1 MIWRRQS
8 GVAVIHAWVMA
19 VVLCLGLGELG
30 AQEMPVLRTAI
41 EVRRVSAEVA
51 TNGVPVEVVGVVTLV
66 DFGRTV
72 FLQDE
77 TGGTFFKGA
86 ATSSGLQPGLRI
98 RVRGKT
104 FPGLYVP
111 GIDADHVD
119 VLERGVLPKPRK
131 VSFDDL
137 AAGRFN
143 YEWVEL
149 EGIGRQVVGV
159 PKDRTTLLLAVGGR
173 RIEVQ
178 AAEPMNAAHEKLV
191 DARVKVQGLA
201 AGFINDK
208 RQLVAPHI
216 RIQRM
221 EDIEV
226 LEAAPKDP
234 FERMLSPLNSLL
246 RFTPDGFNG
255 HRVKV
260 QGVVTASETGNA
272 LYLRDE
278 DRGLR
283 VLARDVRRLEPGDVV
298 EVAGFPAMGTF
309 SAVLE
314 DAVYRRVARTNAPEP
329 VVTNVRQIMRGTLD
343 ANLVSIEAT
352 VLEFLAG
359 RTEIGL
365 VLQSSNEVFRA
376 RLERTEGE
384 ESLSLEAGTK
394 IKATGVCLTEQVNS
408 FSMNFNSSPR
418 TFELLLRSPA
428 DVVVLTQPPWW
439 TPQRLAYAV
448 GIVLLLAFLAL
459 MWALQL
465 NARVK
470 VQTEVIRQGV
480 EKAAALEERQRIARE
495 FHDTLEQELVGLS
508 LRLDAVVPRVE
519 EPKAR
524 GLVES
529 TRKLVGRLQVEAR
542 EFVWNLR
549 GSEVD
554 PALLRQ
560 LLERSAADISGEGAP
575 LILSPSPLR
584 GEKDGNAQASC
595 AGGQS
600 DGGVKIFVE
609 VQGDL
614 ARIPQSLAHPVLRIA
629 QEAMANAVKHAEAKA
644 VAVLIEVQDTRVR
657 LVVKDDGKGF
667 DVNKGSAAKPGH
679 FGLQGMQERA
689 KKAGGE
695 LRLGSEIG
703 KGTAVEF
710 IAPLG
715 VKG

>member
-1 MIWRRQS
+1 MTSLGKIDQNAIRCWMV
-8 GVAVIHAWVMA
+8 GVLICLMVTDVNGQGSAVTN
-19 VVLCLGLGELG
+19 E
-30 AQEMPVLRTAI
+30 VLRTALDI
-41 EVRRVSAEVA
+41 RRVTPERA
-51 TNGVPVEVVGVVTLV
+51 TNGLPVEVVGVVTLV

-77 TGGTFFKGA
+77 TGGTFFKGP
-86 ATSSGLQPGLRI
+86 ATSSGLQPGLRL

-111 GIDADHVD
+111 GIDADKVE
-119 VLERGVLPKPRK
+119 VLEQGPLPTPRK
-131 VSFDDL
+131 VSYDDL

-149 EGIGRQVVGV
+149 EGIGRQVLGV
-159 PKDRTTLLLAVGGR
+159 PQDRTTLLLAVGVR
-173 RIEVQ
+173 KIEVQ
-178 AAEPMNAAHEKLV
+178 VAEPMDAAHEKLV
-191 DARVKVQGLA
+191 DARVRVRGLA

-208 RQLVAPHI
+208 RQLVAPHV

-221 EDIEV
+221 QEVEV
-226 LEAAPKDP
+226 LEPAPADA
-234 FERMLSPLNSLL
+234 FERSLSPLNSLL
-246 RFTPDGFNG
+246 RFAPDGFDG

-272 LYLRDE
+272 LFLRDE

-283 VLARDVRRLEPGDVV
+283 VLAREVRRLEPGDVV
-298 EVAGFPAMGTF
+298 EVSGFPTMGTF

-314 DAVYRRVARTNAPEP
+314 DAVYRRVARTNAPEA
-329 VVTNVRQIMRGTLD
+329 VVTTVRQVLRGTLD
-343 ANLVSIEAT
+343 ANLISLEAT
-352 VLEFLAG
+352 VVEFLGG

-365 VLQSSNEVFRA
+365 LLQSSNEVFRA
-376 RLERTEGE
+376 RLERSEGDVP
-384 ESLSLEAGTK
+384 LSLEAGTK
-394 IKATGVCLTEQVNS
+394 IRATGVCLVEQAVSATPN
-408 FSMNFNSSPR
+408 FSSSAR
-418 TFELLLRSPA
+418 SFELLLRSPG
-428 DVVVLTQPPWW
+428 DIVVLTQPPWW
-439 TPQRLAYAV
+439 NPERLAYAV
-448 GIVLLLAFLAL
+448 GIVLLLALLAL

-465 NARVK
+465 SARVK
-470 VQTEVIRQGV
+470 TQTEIIRQGV

-524 GLVES
+524 GLVEA

-560 LLERSAADISGEGAP
+560 LIERSAADMAGE
-575 LILSPSPLR
+575 
-584 GEKDGNAQASC
+584 
-595 AGGQS
+595 
-600 DGGVKIFVE
+600 VKVSMD

-614 ARIPQSLAHPVLRIA
+614 GRIPQSLAHPVLRIA
-629 QEAMANAVKHAEAKA
+629 QEAMANAVKHAEAKS
-644 VAVLIEVQDTRVR
+644 VTVLIEVQAAQVR
-657 LVVKDDGKGF
+657 LLVKDDGKGF
-667 DVNKGSAAKPGH
+667 DLSKGSAAKPGH

-695 LRLGSEIG
+695 LRLASEPG

>member
-1 MIWRRQS
+1 MKLAGQIISAHIARW
-8 GVAVIHAWVMA
+8 M
-19 VVLCLGLGELG
+19 CLGLLVALALSGG
-30 AQEMPVLRTAI
+30 AQVIPATNEVLRTALD
-41 EVRRVSAEVA
+41 VRRVTPEAA
-51 TNGVPVEVVGVVTLV
+51 DKGLPVEVVGVVTLV

-77 TGGTFFKGA
+77 TGGTFFKGP
-86 ATSSGLQPGLRI
+86 ATRSCLQPGLQV

-111 GIDADHVD
+111 GIDADKVE
-119 VLERGVLPKPRK
+119 VLEQGLLPTPRK

-149 EGIGRQVVGV
+149 EGIGRQVLGV
-159 PKDRTTLLLAVGGR
+159 PKDRTTLLLAMGSR
-173 RIEVQ
+173 KIEIQ
-178 AAEPMNAAHEKLV
+178 ASEPMNEAHEKYV
-191 DARVKVQGLA
+191 DARLKVRGLA

-221 EDIEV
+221 EEIEV
-226 LEAAPKDP
+226 LEPAPSDA
-234 FERMLSPLNSLL
+234 FERELSPLNSIL
-246 RFTPDGFNG
+246 RFAPDGFSG

-260 QGVVTASETGNA
+260 QGVVTASQTGNA

-283 VLARDVRRLEPGDVV
+283 VMAKDVRRLEPGDVV
-298 EVAGFPAMGTF
+298 EVSGFPTMGAF

-314 DAVYRRVARTNAPEP
+314 EAVYRRVARTNAPEP
-329 VVTNVRQIMRGTLD
+329 VITQVRQVLRGTLD
-343 ANLVSIEAT
+343 ANLISLEAT

-359 RTEIGL
+359 RAEIGL
-365 VLQSSNEVFRA
+365 VLQSSNDVFRA
-376 RLERTEGE
+376 RLERSEGE
-384 ESLSLEAGTK
+384 LPFSLEAGTR
-394 IKATGVCLTEQVNS
+394 IRATGVCLVEQASSASPS
-408 FSMNFNSSPR
+408 FSSSPR
-418 TFELLLRSPA
+418 AFELLLRSPA
-428 DVVVLTQPPWW
+428 DIVVLTQPPWW
-439 TPQRLAYAV
+439 TPERLGIAV
-448 GIVLLLAFLAL
+448 GIVLLLALMAL

-465 NARVK
+465 NTRVK
-470 VQTEVIRQGV
+470 IQTEIIRQGV

-495 FHDTLEQELVGLS
+495 FHDTLEQELIGLS

-524 GLVES
+524 GLVEA

-560 LLERSAADISGEGAP
+560 LIERSAADMAGDTGA
-575 LILSPSPLR
+575 R
-584 GEKDGNAQASC
+584 
-595 AGGQS
+595 
-600 DGGVKIFVE
+600 VVVE

-614 ARIPQSLAHPVLRIA
+614 ARMPQSLAHPVLRIA
-629 QEAMANAVKHAEAKA
+629 QEAMANAVKHAEAKT
-644 VAVLIEVQDTRVR
+644 VAVVIEVQEKQLR
-657 LVVKDDGKGF
+657 LAVKDDGRGF
-667 DVNKGSAAKPGH
+667 DASKGTPMKPGH

-689 KKAGGE
+689 KKAGGQFQ
-695 LRLGSEIG
+695 LSSESG
-703 KGTAVEF
+703 KGTTVEF

>member
-1 MIWRRQS
+1 MKLFGQIISARISRWMWLGVLVAFSAS
-8 GVAVIHAWVMA
+8 GKAQAVPATN
-19 VVLCLGLGELG
+19 E
-30 AQEMPVLRTAI
+30 VLRTALDI
-41 EVRRVSAEVA
+41 RRVTPEAA
-51 TNGVPVEVVGVVTLV
+51 DTGLPVEVVGVVTLV

-86 ATSSGLQPGLRI
+86 ATSSGLQPGLRV

-111 GIDADHVD
+111 GIDADKVE
-119 VLERGVLPKPRK
+119 VLEQVALPTPRK

-149 EGIGRQVVGV
+149 EGIGRQVLGV
-159 PKDRTTLLLAVGGR
+159 PKDRTTLLLAMGSR
-173 RIEVQ
+173 KIEIQ
-178 AAEPMNAAHEKLV
+178 ASEPMNDMHEKYV
-191 DARVKVQGLA
+191 DARLKVRGLA

-221 EDIEV
+221 AEIEV
-226 LEAAPKDP
+226 LEAAPNDA
-234 FERMLSPLNSLL
+234 FERPLSPLNSLL
-246 RFTPDGFNG
+246 RFAPDGFNG

-260 QGVVTASETGNA
+260 QGVVTASQTGNA

-283 VLARDVRRLEPGDVV
+283 VMAKDVRRLEPGDVV
-298 EVAGFPAMGTF
+298 EVSGFPTMGAF

-314 DAVYRRVARTNAPEP
+314 EAVYRRVARTNAPDP
-329 VVTNVRQIMRGTLD
+329 VITKVRQVLRGTLD
-343 ANLVSIEAT
+343 ANLISLEAT

-359 RTEIGL
+359 REEIGL

-376 RLERTEGE
+376 RLERSE
-384 ESLSLEAGTK
+384 EELPFSLEAGTR
-394 IKATGVCLTEQVNS
+394 IRATGVCLVEQANSASPS
-408 FSMNFNSSPR
+408 FSSSPR
-418 TFELLLRSPA
+418 AFELLLRSPA
-428 DVVVLTQPPWW
+428 DIVVLTQPPWW
-439 TPQRLAYAV
+439 TPERLGIAV
-448 GIVLLLAFLAL
+448 GIVLLLALLAL

-465 NARVK
+465 KTRVK
-470 VQTEVIRQGV
+470 IQTGIIRQGV

-495 FHDTLEQELVGLS
+495 FHDTLEQELIGLS

-524 GLVES
+524 GLVEA

-560 LLERSAADISGEGAP
+560 LIERSAADMAGDTGA
-575 LILSPSPLR
+575 
-584 GEKDGNAQASC
+584 KVA
-595 AGGQS
+595 
-600 DGGVKIFVE
+600 VE

-644 VAVLIEVQDTRVR
+644 VMVVIEVQEKQLR

-667 DVNKGSAAKPGH
+667 DASKGTPMKPGH

-689 KKAGGE
+689 KKAGGQFQ
-695 LRLGSEIG
+695 LSSEPG
-703 KGTAVEF
+703 KGTTVEF
-710 IAPLG
+710 IALLG
-715 VKG
+715 VKD

>member
-1 MIWRRQS
+1 MKSLGQINLNAIRCWMV
-8 GVAVIHAWVMA
+8 GVLICLMVADVKGQGS
-19 VVLCLGLGELG
+19 VVTNE
-30 AQEMPVLRTAI
+30 VLRTALDI
-41 EVRRVSAEVA
+41 RRVTPERA
-51 TNGVPVEVVGVVTLV
+51 TNGLPVEVVGVVTLV

-77 TGGTFFKGA
+77 TGGTFFKGP
-86 ATSSGLQPGLRI
+86 ATSSGLQPGLRL

-111 GIDADHVD
+111 GIDADKVE
-119 VLERGVLPKPRK
+119 VLEQGPLPTPRK

-149 EGIGRQVVGV
+149 EGIGRQVLGV
-159 PKDRTTLLLAVGGR
+159 PQDRTTLLLAVGVR
-173 RIEVQ
+173 KIEVQ
-178 AAEPMNAAHEKLV
+178 VAEPMDAAHQKLV
-191 DARVKVQGLA
+191 DARVRVRGLA

-221 EDIEV
+221 QEVEV
-226 LEAAPKDP
+226 LEPAPADA
-234 FERMLSPLNSLL
+234 FERSLSPLNSLL
-246 RFTPDGFNG
+246 RFAPDGFDG

-272 LYLRDE
+272 LFLRDE

-283 VLARDVRRLEPGDVV
+283 VLAREVRRLEPGDVV
-298 EVAGFPAMGTF
+298 EVSGFPTMGTF

-314 DAVYRRVARTNAPEP
+314 DAVYRRVARTNAPEA
-329 VVTNVRQIMRGTLD
+329 VVTTVRQVLRGTLD
-343 ANLVSIEAT
+343 ANLISLEAT
-352 VLEFLAG
+352 VVEFLGG

-365 VLQSSNEVFRA
+365 LLQSSNEVFRA
-376 RLERTEGE
+376 RLERSEGDTP
-384 ESLSLEAGTK
+384 LALEAGTR
-394 IKATGVCLTEQVNS
+394 IRATGVCLVEQAVSATPN
-408 FSMNFNSSPR
+408 FSSSAR
-418 TFELLLRSPA
+418 SFELLLRSPG
-428 DVVVLTQPPWW
+428 DIVVLTQPPWW
-439 TPQRLAYAV
+439 TPARLAYAV
-448 GIVLLLAFLAL
+448 GIVLLLALLAL

-465 NARVK
+465 SARVK
-470 VQTEVIRQGV
+470 TQTAIIRQGV

-524 GLVES
+524 GLVEA

-560 LLERSAADISGEGAP
+560 LIERSAADMAGE
-575 LILSPSPLR
+575 
-584 GEKDGNAQASC
+584 
-595 AGGQS
+595 
-600 DGGVKIFVE
+600 VKVTME

-614 ARIPQSLAHPVLRIA
+614 GRIPQSLAHPVLRIA
-629 QEAMANAVKHAEAKA
+629 QEAMANAVKHAEAK
-644 VAVLIEVQDTRVR
+644 VVTVLIEVQEAQVR
-657 LVVKDDGKGF
+657 LLVKDDGKGF
-667 DVNKGSAAKPGH
+667 DLSKGSAVKPGH

-695 LRLGSEIG
+695 LRLASEPG